1 MKKKKKEAIQRVEE
15 VVMDLFLKDRCH
27 LYLLGG
33 ISSFLFWEVGMR
45 ACVCVVGGGGFVWRG
60 TYDIFGFVRLEV

>member
-33 ISSFLFWEVGMR
+33 ISSFLFWEVGM
-45 ACVCVVGGGGFVWRG
+45 CVCGVGGGVVWRG
-60 TYDIFGFVRLEV
+60 TYDIFGFVCLEV

>member
-33 ISSFLFWEVGMR
+33 ISSFLFWEVGM
-45 ACVCVVGGGGFVWRG
+45 CVCVCGGGGVVWRG
-60 TYDIFGFVRLEV
+60 TYDIVGFVCLEV